1 MKFYKNLYI
10 GDTVKKPERL
20 IKKLKRHKFKPGFF
34 VIAYMSDTA
43 RLEICSSL
51 LLTQWYY
58 QENPPGC
65 IVGLAN
71 GREEAFALIEKIAK
85 DAFTATGEVSLVE
98 YLAKTDPEGFS
109 AVLRESA
116 ID

>member
-20 IKKLKRHKFKPGFF
+20 IKKLKCHKCKPGFL
-34 VIAYMSDTA
+34 VIAYMRDTE

-51 LLTQWYY
+51 LLAQWYY
-58 QENPPGC
+58 KENPPCC

-71 GREEAFALIEKIAK
+71 GREEAFALVEKIAE
-85 DAFTATGEVSLVE
+85 DALAATGEADLVQ
-98 YLAKTDPEGFS
+98 YLAQSDPEGFS
-109 AVLRESA
+109 AKLR
-116 ID
+116 

>member
-10 GDTVKKPERL
+10 GDTVKKPEKL
-20 IKKLKRHKFKPGFF
+20 IKKLKRHQCKPGFF
-34 VIAYMSDTA
+34 VIAYMRETA

-58 QENPPGC
+58 KENPPAC

-71 GREEAFALIEKIAK
+71 GREEAFALIEKIAE
-85 DAFTATGEVSLVE
+85 DALAATGEASLVE
-98 YLAKTDPEGFS
+98 YLAQTDPNSFS
-109 AVLRESA
+109 ELFHETAEA
-116 ID
+116 

>member
-34 VIAYMSDTA
+34 VIAYMRDTA

-51 LLTQWYY
+51 LLAQWYY
-58 QENPPGC
+58 RENPPGC

-71 GREEAFALIEKIAK
+71 GQDEAFALIERIAGE
-85 DAFTATGEVSLVE
+85 ALAATGEVSLVA
-98 YLAKTDPEGFS
+98 YLAQTDPEGFS
-109 AVLRESA
+109 AVPREPA
-116 ID
+116 TD